1 MKHGVDLHVHTT
13 ASDGSFA
20 PEDVVRMAA
29 EAGLQAIAITDH
41 DNTNALQRC
50 MDAGQ
55 LYDIEVIPA
64 IELSADYK
72 GIEVHI
78 LGYYSTPMRKV
89 SATCWRLPSIT
100 ARCATKK
107 FAPDCGRKDL
117 R

>member
-78 LGYYSTPMRKV
+78 LGYYIDPNAELKICDCSG
-89 SATCWRLPSIT
+89 TCTDGLWTWDGTVYENR
-100 ARCATKK
+100 
-107 FAPDCGRKDL
+107 FNG
-117 R
+117 